1 MLPLL
6 YSISEKAGKGRKE
19 PVKMIGVGGGYR
31 MEKEFDVEIK
41 EVLSRV
47 QRVKAESLDDAINK
61 AMDRWFV
68 DYMYGEA
75 LYKPEMKE
83 GNPIRLYS
91 LDEITEIFC
100 KLGLRICN
108 SFADFSGK
116 PSSDN
121 DIQLMVYSIRE

>member
-1 MLPLL
+1 MQMGILTRDFLS
-6 YSISEKAGKGRKE
+6 SIRIMKYG
-19 PVKMIGVGGGYR
+19 
-31 MEKEFDVEIK
+31 
-41 EVLSRV
+41 
-47 QRVKAESLDDAINK
+47 Q
-61 AMDRWFV
+61 V

-121 DIQLMVYSIRE
+121 DIQFDGLFHTRIKIE

>member
-19 PVKMIGVGGGYR
+19 PMKMIGVGGGYR

-91 LDEITEIFC
+91 FYKIKI
-100 KLGLRICN
+100 
-108 SFADFSGK
+108 
-116 PSSDN
+116 
-121 DIQLMVYSIRE
+121 

>member
-1 MLPLL
+1 
-6 YSISEKAGKGRKE
+6 
-19 PVKMIGVGGGYR
+19 
-31 MEKEFDVEIK
+31 
-41 EVLSRV
+41 
-47 QRVKAESLDDAINK
+47 
-61 AMDRWFV
+61 
-68 DYMYGEA
+68 MYGEA

-121 DIQLMVYSIRE
+121 DIQLMVYSIREVYIFIKSLFFSVRLYFSKK